1 MFEIKYTSD
10 AIDDLKS
17 FRKSEQRS
25 IFDQIT
31 EQLSYEPMTDT
42 RNRKKLRP
50 NDVSEYELRISKFR
64 VFYDVDEEA
73 KTVKI
78 EAVGYKEGNR
88 LFIRGKEYAL

>member
-1 MFEIKYTSD
+1 MFEIEFISE
-10 AIDDLKS
+10 AVDDLKS
-17 FRKSEQRS
+17 FRKFEQRS
-25 IFDQIT
+25 IFDAII
-31 EQLSYEPMTDT
+31 EQLSYEPVTDT

-50 NDVSEYELRISKFR
+50 NRVAEYELRIGKFR

-88 LFIRGKEYAL
+88 LFIRGKEYVL

>member
-1 MFEIKYTSD
+1 
-10 AIDDLKS
+10 
-17 FRKSEQRS
+17 
-25 IFDQIT
+25 
-31 EQLSYEPMTDT
+31 MTDT

-88 LFIRGKEYAL
+88 LFILGKEYAL

>member
-1 MFEIKYTSD
+1 MFEIECTSE

-50 NDVSEYELRISKFR
+50 NDVSEYELRIGKFR
-64 VFYDVDEEA
+64 VFYDVDEEV

-78 EAVGYKEGNR
+78 EAVGYKEANR

>member
-1 MFEIKYTSD
+1 
-10 AIDDLKS
+10 
-17 FRKSEQRS
+17 
-25 IFDQIT
+25 
-31 EQLSYEPMTDT
+31 MTDT

-50 NDVSEYELRISKFR
+50 NDVSEYELRISKLR

>member
-1 MFEIKYTSD
+1 MFEIEYTSE

-64 VFYDVDEEA
+64 VF
-73 KTVKI
+73 
-78 EAVGYKEGNR
+78 
-88 LFIRGKEYAL
+88 L